1 MSEAELIKRL
11 KSDDREAFNI
21 LVREYESKII
31 NIAYGIL
38 SDKEEALDASQEV
51 FIRIYKNIDSFKG
64 NASLSTWI
72 YRIAVNICRDGLRKR
87 QRSAKTISIDAPVN
101 DDEQIIDLPDSAPT
115 PEQMT
120 EKTEVQLLVR
130 RAIDELSEEYR
141 TVITL
146 CDIEGLPY
154 DKIAEIIKCPTGTV
168 KSRLNRARA
177 ALRRKISENRELFF

>member
-1 MSEAELIKRL
+1 
-11 KSDDREAFNI
+11 
-21 LVREYESKII
+21 
-31 NIAYGIL
+31 
-38 SDKEEALDASQEV
+38 
-51 FIRIYKNIDSFKG
+51 
-64 NASLSTWI
+64 
-72 YRIAVNICRDGLRKR
+72 
-87 QRSAKTISIDAPVN
+87 
-101 DDEQIIDLPDSAPT
+101 
-115 PEQMT
+115 MT